1 MPLETLVAVGVAA
14 FALALAVVA
23 LLISR
28 GRKRDPMTAVME
40 ATGRLEAQLRSISEL
55 FIVPRTRGAVG
66 ETVLAELLASW
77 LPRKSYELQ
86 YGFRTGARVD
96 AIVRLGSRLVPID
109 SKFPL
114 EAASRF
120 FATNPTKET
129 PLPGDVRK
137 AFLKHITDIAERYI
151 RPDED
156 TMAFALMY
164 IPAERVYYS
173 IFVERPDELLAEA
186 LRRNVVPVSPGTLFV
201 YLQTVAYGL
210 RGLALPEHIQS
221 LVDQLDRLRSDLAA
235 FRKTFDVANTHL
247 RNLSKTFDDAGN
259 RLGRIELLTDQITQ
273 QDHE

>member
-120 FATNPTKET
+120 FAGNPTKET

-137 AFLKHITDIAERYI
+137 AFLK
-151 RPDED
+151 D